1 MKLKLA
7 AAVFVVL
14 SSAGCVTSTNS
25 YTRDIVYRDGS
36 YYSPADEQNGDYYY
50 EPEPDYSYYDD
61 YDYGF
66 GYYGNSRYGGNSF
79 SSCRFSYRYDRYC
92 DRGWGSSFL
101 SFGGLSIFFG
111 SPNRYDYGHGYY
123 GNYGYG
129 SNDGYYRG
137 YPNYG
142 GHAPGYAPRNN
153 DPIPMP
159 KPRRP
164 IGQVPDYGFDNGP
177 GMRVP
182 GEPVFI
188 PTKPGRIDQNPV
200 ERGAEP
206 QEQEN
211 LNPYTR
217 NRPQRPNRPEF
228 PRVDREDNGDGIV
241 IREDNA
247 RQRRTRPFFPI
258 REDRPEPIEKP
269 IRDDRRTQP
278 YPQRRDSQP
287 NRQQEGSD
295 GAPEPVIGNNRQE
308 RQAPPVQQR
317 ERIERPERVERP
329 QRIEAPV
336 REPQRQSSDDSSG
349 IQ

>member
-111 SPNRYDYGHGYY
+111 SSNYYDDGYGYY
-123 GNYGYG
+123 G
-129 SNDGYYRG
+129 G

-142 GHAPGYAPRNN
+142 WHSPRPRPHNYG
-153 DPIPMP
+153 PVPMP
-159 KPRRP
+159 KPGRP
-164 IGQVPDYGFDNGP
+164 INQIPDYGFNNGP

-182 GEPVFI
+182 GEPVLI
-188 PTKPGRIDQNPV
+188 PTKPGRLDQNPV
-200 ERGAEP
+200 EPEAGS
-206 QEQEN
+206 QQQEN

-217 NRPQRPNRPEF
+217 TRPQRPNRPEF
-228 PRVDREDNGDGIV
+228 PRVDREDSVDGVI
-241 IREDNA
+241 IREDNS
-247 RQRRTRPFFPI
+247 RQRRTRPSFPV
-258 REDRPEPIEKP
+258 RDGRPEPIEKP

-278 YPQRRDSQP
+278 YPQNRDSQP
-287 NRQQEGSD
+287 NRQQEGND
-295 GAPEPVIGNNRQE
+295 GASSEPVIRNNGQE
-308 RQAPPVQQR
+308 RAAPRVQQR
-317 ERIERPERVERP
+317 ERVERPERNERIERSERVERP
-329 QRIEAPV
+329 V
-336 REPQRQSSDDSSG
+336 REIPKESGDDRNSVR
-349 IQ
+349 